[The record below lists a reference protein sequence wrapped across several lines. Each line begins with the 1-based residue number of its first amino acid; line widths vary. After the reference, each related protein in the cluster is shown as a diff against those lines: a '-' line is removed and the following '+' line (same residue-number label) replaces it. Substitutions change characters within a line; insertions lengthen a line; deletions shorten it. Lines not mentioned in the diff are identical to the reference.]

1 MQTDA
6 RQADSTDYGMPM
18 RFRQTAPLRR
28 AIAPAILLISFAL
41 LAGCAAP
48 TSFLHDSRVSDAGG
62 IVVRTNDR
70 STFTFRD
77 DGWSLTARGIS
88 GFADI
93 STDGG
98 GALQKDTTLSYAD
111 VASAAPSDGR
121 SGTMRQFLLTILGV
135 VLVIGLAALILYA
148 AFPATDR

>member
-1 MQTDA
+1 MGTDPRRA
-6 RQADSTDYGMPM
+6 ASTDSEMPM
-18 RFRQTAPLRR
+18 KSRQTPPLRR

-41 LAGCAAP
+41 FAGCAAP
-48 TSFLHDSRVSDAGG
+48 SALRHDLRASNAGG
-62 IVVRTNDR
+62 IVVRTHDR

-88 GFADI
+88 GFADV

-98 GALQKDTTLSYAD
+98 EALLKDTTLSYAD

-121 SGTMRQFLLTILGV
+121 SSTMRQFLLTILGV